1 MTKVFETGQKFE
13 IKGRGE
19 WKVVDRTR
27 CFVTVR
33 SGITTVRCK
42 ISVDVDGVE
51 SIAVKQAGV
60 LGRKD
65 YVNASDVIV
74 SEVSEAKEPSSMAKV
89 TAEQAIE
96 AVNVA
101 ETEDAIQDVLMTCT
115 KLVMVDVYDAITGAW
130 YTGPA
135 LKMKKAELAN
145 WIACQIMQWRRDEAF
160 KALPYEEKY
169 EIAMGKKE
177 SYEYRGAFNLFSL
190 SELEET
196 VRRLGVCSR
205 IAEESRSIRDKKWVY
220 VDSILQELKIR
231 VKVEKIEDLASK
243 HRDVELRI
251 ELENVT
257 PVSVL
262 ERLSKKNGLLVKSR
276 VEMIEELL
284 KYYTSSSQP
293 LEVPLASSEGT
304 QQTSPEEVRPMTNE
318 PVKFQL
324 GHHYRDDGAAPQ
336 SVYTFIERN
345 GDCGYFVD
353 TFNVYHRR
361 TIRESG
367 GCEYANSPNG
377 TWRNSAS
384 TLSADREEGVH
395 EIISAKNG
403 NASVI
408 LHAGQIRN
416 SLELEELLK
425 EAARKKTQCKENPA
439 VEESIVEAKS
449 TEEIR
454 AILEKLTKEELKVYA
469 ARNLM
474 TGAIP
479 LKGDILSSLVK
490 ATEATLSLFRHIWEV
505 DSQSEESRPTPT
517 TPLSKAWSEMQDLKC
532 ERRRLQR
539 ELHKQ
544 WLKRRAVM
552 KAQRTAKISREE
564 YEALGEMWEH
574 ASSELSRL
582 FEDYRRVC
590 HELSEG
596 RCEHAEI
603 TSGCEEGVSDTANAG
618 VGRSEDAA

>member
-1 MTKVFETGQKFE
+1 MTKVFKTGQKFE

-27 CFVTVR
+27 CYVTVR

-42 ISVDVDGVE
+42 VRVDAEGVE

-74 SEVSEAKEPSSMAKV
+74 SEVSEAKEATPMTKV

-96 AVNVA
+96 AVKAA
-101 ETEDAIQDVLMTCT
+101 ETEDAIQDVLLTCT
-115 KLVMVDVYDAITGAW
+115 KVVIVDVYDAISGTW

-196 VRRLGVCSR
+196 VRRLGVCSS
-205 IAEESRSIRDKKWVY
+205 IAEESTSIRDKKWVY

-231 VKVEKIEDLASK
+231 AKVEKIEDLASK
-243 HRDVELRI
+243 HRNVELRI
-251 ELENVT
+251 ELENFT

-304 QQTSPEEVRPMTNE
+304 PQTFPEEVRPKTNE

-324 GHHYRDDGAAPQ
+324 GHHYRENGATPQ
-336 SVYTFIERN
+336 EVYTLIERI

-353 TFNVYHRR
+353 TFNVYYRR
-361 TIRESG
+361 KIHESC
-367 GCEYANSPNG
+367 GCEYANSPSARSGPNA
-377 TWRNSAS
+377 AS
-384 TLSADREEGVH
+384 TLRADCEEGVH

-408 LHAGQIRN
+408 LHAGQVN
-416 SLELEELLK
+416 SYGELEVLLK
-425 EAARKKTQCKENPA
+425 EAASKKGQSKEYPA
-439 VEESIVEAKS
+439 VEESIVWTKS
-449 TEEIR
+449 PDEIR
-454 AILEKLTKEELKVYA
+454 TILEPLTTDELKVYA

-479 LKGDILSSLVK
+479 LKGDLLSSLVK

-505 DSQSEESRPTPT
+505 DSQSEEARPTPT
-517 TPLSKAWSEMQDLKC
+517 TPLSKAWSEMQDLKS
-532 ERRRLQR
+532 ERKRLQR

-544 WLKRRAVM
+544 WLKRRDVM
-552 KAQRTAKISREE
+552 K
-564 YEALGEMWEH
+564 G
-574 ASSELSRL
+574 SER
-582 FEDYRRVC
+582 
-590 HELSEG
+590 
-596 RCEHAEI
+596 
-603 TSGCEEGVSDTANAG
+603 
-618 VGRSEDAA
+618 